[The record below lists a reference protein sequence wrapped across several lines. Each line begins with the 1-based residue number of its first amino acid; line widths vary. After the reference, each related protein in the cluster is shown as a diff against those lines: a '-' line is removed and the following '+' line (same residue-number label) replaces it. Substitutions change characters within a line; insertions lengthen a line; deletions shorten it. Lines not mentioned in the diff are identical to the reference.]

1 MILITIKVTPKQFHE
16 FAMGIGY
23 LFSLTR
29 EYLTPEEA
37 RERYDLWQH
46 YKDEEDEDLSFEDWI
61 KQEHFIN
68 YWELRTRAWDYVKV
82 SDDLILI
89 AYL

>member
-1 MILITIKVTPKQFHE
+1 MTLFTIKVTPEQFHQ

-23 LFSLTR
+23 LLSLTR

-37 RERYDLWQH
+37 KERYDLWQH
-46 YKDEEDEDLSFEDWI
+46 YKDEEDDDLSFEDWI

-68 YWELRTRAWDYVKV
+68 YWELRTRCWDYVKV

-89 AYL
+89 AYF